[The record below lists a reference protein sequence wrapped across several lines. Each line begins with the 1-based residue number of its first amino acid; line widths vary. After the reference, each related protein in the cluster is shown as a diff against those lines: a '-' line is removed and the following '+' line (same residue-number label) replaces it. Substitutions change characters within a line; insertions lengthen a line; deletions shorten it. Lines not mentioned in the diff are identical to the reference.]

1 MRDEPIQ
8 RIMTTP
14 AWVVGPDST
23 LEEAARLMARER
35 LHHLPVVDGQR
46 LAGILSASDLIGRDA
61 PDAGQ
66 LRVGAVMQ
74 AQPLAISRT
83 STLQEAATR
92 LAAGGIHALPV
103 TDLEGR
109 VLGIVTSTDLI
120 GLLLRQLA
128 APEAGTAR
136 GDGAMAERLA
146 ELEQVRLTAELYLR
160 SGHGE
165 HEHAALTRALA
176 KARETAGEMR
186 IPPGRL

>member
-1 MRDEPIQ
+1 MHDEPIQ

-46 LAGILSASDLIGRDA
+46 LAGMLSASDLIGRDG
-61 PDAGQ
+61 PGAGQ
-66 LRVGAVMQ
+66 VRVGAVMQ
-74 AQPLAISRT
+74 AEPLAISRT
-83 STLQEAATR
+83 STLQEAASR

-103 TDLEGR
+103 TDADGR

-128 APEAGTAR
+128 APEPAP
-136 GDGAMAERLA
+136 DGAGVAPELLA
-146 ELEQVRLTAELYLR
+146 DLELVRRAAELYLR

-176 KARETAGEMR
+176 RARETAGEAR